1 MLHRS
6 SSFGILAKAVQN
18 YYQTEKWR
26 ADLFQ
31 GGIKDISRGSQYHG
45 SKYCT
50 STQKMCKRPK
60 KMSTKKCTHRLLPA
74 AGTVEAQVQTRIL
87 FKFM

>member
-1 MLHRS
+1 MLQRS

-31 GGIKDISRGSQYHG
+31 GGIKDISQDHSIMDL
-45 SKYCT
+45 
-50 STQKMCKRPK
+50 STVQAHKNCVKDPK
-60 KMSTKKCTHRLLPA
+60 KW
-74 AGTVEAQVQTRIL
+74 AQRSVLTD
-87 FKFM
+87 